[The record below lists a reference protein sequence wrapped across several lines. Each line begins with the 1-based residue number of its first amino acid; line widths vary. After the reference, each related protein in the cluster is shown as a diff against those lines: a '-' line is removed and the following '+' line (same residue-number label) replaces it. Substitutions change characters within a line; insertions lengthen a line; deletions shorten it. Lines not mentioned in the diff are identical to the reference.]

1 MSFAGLEAIEKRPD
15 HLVFHSGVGKNAEGA
30 YVTNGGRVLI
40 NVVLQPSLQSAAAL
54 ASAACFDVKFDG
66 SQYRTDIAQKALK

>member
-1 MSFAGLEAIEKRPD
+1 MPFTGLESIEKRPD
-15 HLVFHSGVGKNAEGA
+15 HLVFHSGVGRNADGEF
-30 YVTNGGRVLI
+30 VTNGGRVLI
-40 NVVLQPSLQSAAAL
+40 NVVLQPSLRAAAAL